1 MSLSKVN
8 KETGD
13 LTPVA
18 GTYVPNAA
26 GIAYDNTESGLAVG
40 NVQSAIDEVKNKT
53 QFCKSITND
62 TGSDIWCRLY
72 APVSALS
79 TDSITFT
86 LTAGKSEEYKLI
98 LSIVSG
104 GPQGLHPMA
113 AQVTRVTDAWNQAGQ
128 GYHGFAIDKFVW
140 YNNGYYIHVI
150 HDTTVR
156 VTQTTATEGILP
168 FDFTI
173 MPAPAADA
181 YVIPIS
187 EMPPSFDYMN
197 LVRSSNWAKMG
208 EKYTW
213 QPGFLRQGRL
223 PRKVVVIGNSMTY
236 HGPASYWEVNDLRE
250 MAASTPTSGWV
261 SLVYKELKKYFPN
274 IVMYKANGAPW
285 ETAALGSRAFSNIAS
300 QSVALMTDSGC
311 EATSLTL
318 SDVLTS
324 DVDIVISQL
333 YENVPDVSASEVAT
347 LSKDYST
354 LYDSILEK
362 SPNAFLYQ
370 FCGFWQTITKHRA
383 VLCAIQNRGEPIYA
397 PCLNP
402 YNTGVAQSMVEN
414 KHSFFEAQTGDN
426 IYDGNG
432 NVITTVTSTVAGHPN
447 DLGFK
452 VMAAH
457 VICHL
462 YNQYGIGDSGKEY
475 PQFKPTY
482 DGKFDL
488 DNIDVISE
496 LFFAQ
501 QASAA
506 SSDPTNM
513 DWLYKISHPLYSKVF
528 DFFLLAGIYR
538 ITLNFESPTNAQHCY
553 LRTTRK
559 TDNGGGY
566 LPLTQE
572 ICSCNSFD
580 KFTRSVNLSAFDTV
594 FTAWLPGINKYIP
607 QDGTIYYTGE
617 IYNGVPVKRLCI
629 VPSSDFAVATDT
641 WSDVPGSSAAFDNH
655 PTEILAA
662 FTSSPVIEDTRVGNI
677 FDRQGLRFNFSS
689 TSTAIRIASFAT
701 FTWYKNTT
709 LYVDYI

>member
-1 MSLSKVN
+1 MSFNKVN
-8 KETGD
+8 KETGG

-18 GTYVPNAA
+18 GTYVPNAG

-40 NVQSAIDEVKNKT
+40 NVQSAIDEVNKKT

-62 TGSDIWCRLY
+62 TGSDIWCKLS
-72 APVSALS
+72 APIGVLP
-79 TDSITFT
+79 TDSINFT
-86 LTAGKSEEYKLI
+86 LTAGKSEEYKLL
-98 LSIVSG
+98 LSVVSG
-104 GPQGLHPMA
+104 GTQGLHPMA
-113 AQVTRVTDAWNQAGQ
+113 AQVTRVSDAWNQAGQ
-128 GYHGFAIDKFVW
+128 DYHGFAIDKFVW

-156 VTQTTATEGILP
+156 VTQITATEDILP

-173 MPAPAADA
+173 MPAPVADA
-181 YVIPIS
+181 YVIPIK

-197 LVRSSNWAKMG
+197 MVRSSNWAKMG
-208 EKYTW
+208 EKYEW

-311 EATSLTL
+311 EVTSLTL

-362 SPNAFLYQ
+362 CPNAFLYQ
-370 FCGFWQTITKHRA
+370 FCGFWQTLTKHRA
-383 VLCAIQNRGEPIYA
+383 VLSAIQNRGEPIYA

-402 YNTGVAQSMVEN
+402 YNTGVGQSMAYN

-426 IYDGNG
+426 IYDGSG

-462 YNQYGIGDSGKEY
+462 YNQYGKGDSGKTY
-475 PQFKPTY
+475 PQFKPRY
-482 DGKFDL
+482 DGTFDL
-488 DNIDVISE
+488 DSIYTVPE
-496 LFFAQ
+496 LFLAS
-501 QASAA
+501 QAAAA

-513 DWLYKISHPLYSKVF
+513 DWLYKISHSLYSQVF
-528 DFFLLAGIYR
+528 DFFLLAGIYK
-538 ITLNFESPTNAQHCY
+538 ITLNFESPTNNQHSY
-553 LRTTRK
+553 LKTTLRS
-559 TDNGGGY
+559 DIYGY
-566 LPLTQE
+566 TPVVQE
-572 ICSCNSFD
+572 ICSCNNFD
-580 KFTRSVNLSAFDTV
+580 KFTRSVQLSASDTV
-594 FTAWLPGINKYIP
+594 FTAWIPCTNKFIKE
-607 QDGTIYYTGE
+607 DGANYYTGE

-629 VPSSDFAVATDT
+629 IPTSDLDVVTNDWRA
-641 WSDVPGSSAAFDNH
+641 VPGSVAAFDSH
-655 PTEILAA
+655 PNTVLR
-662 FTSSPVIEDTRVGNI
+662 TSTVIGADADTLPRNP
-677 FDRQGLRFNFSS
+677 FDIAGLRFGLPGAA
-689 TSTAIRIASFAT
+689 TAVIVASLSE
-701 FTWYKNTT
+701 YKWTANKP
-709 LYVDYI
+709 LFIDYI